1 MKAWKIV
8 PLLVLLAVI
17 LFISTSPNNEKS
29 EASLSKIDTPAEYVS
44 MENPVLVDEASIME
58 GDRLYGVYCDTCH
71 GKSGSSREKVTKDF
85 DVQPLPLTNPERYT
99 DGELFYITSKGVE
112 GSNMM
117 AYEMFLTEEERW
129 HIVNYVKVL
138 PTKRTKWDKIRDY
151 FS

>member
-17 LFISTSPNNEKS
+17 IFISTSPSTEKS
-29 EASLSKIDTPAEYVS
+29 KASLSKIDIPEEYVS
-44 MENPVLVDEASIME
+44 VENPVLADEISVME
-58 GDRLYGVYCDTCH
+58 GDRLYGVYCLTCH
-71 GKSGSSREKVTKDF
+71 GKSGSSREKTTKNF
-85 DVQPLPLTNPERYT
+85 DVQPTPLTNPERYT

-129 HIVNYVKVL
+129 HIVNYVRVL
-138 PTKRTKWDKIRDY
+138 PTKRTTWDKIRDY

>member
-1 MKAWKIV
+1 V
-8 PLLVLLAVI
+8 TLLVLLVVI
-17 LFISTSPNNEKS
+17 LFISPLPSSEKS

-44 MENPVLVDEASIME
+44 MENPVLADEISVMN

-71 GKSGSSREKVTKDF
+71 GKSGSSREKLTKNF

-99 DGELFYITSKGVE
+99 DGELFYLISKGVE

-117 AYEMFLTEEERW
+117 AYETFLTEEERW